1 MIPSEKKLDDLI
13 QEKINN
19 SLNMALIGRGKVS
32 VNDLNDL
39 TQAGI
44 YWIGADVPKNSCN
57 DADWSQLIVI
67 NNSFLQQ
74 IIINPVDSFIS
85 IRQKSGSPAAWS
97 SWRRFDGKPES

>member
-1 MIPSEKKLDDLI
+1 MVPSKKELDDLI

-19 SLNMALIGRGKVS
+19 SLNVALIGRGKVP

-39 TQAGI
+39 TQTGI

-74 IIINPVDSFIS
+74 IIIKPFSSFIS
-85 IRQKSGSPAAWS
+85 IREKTGSPAMWF
-97 SWRRFDGKPES
+97 SWRRFDGKSES